1 VGTAVQSHF
10 SIKVKAM
17 NPYTDTITIQAHD
30 RIVCEIFN
38 LEDLWFTRIEELLLS
53 KEYDKALELVQFK
66 LKPKQN

>member
-1 VGTAVQSHF
+1 MTTQE
-10 SIKVKAM
+10 
-17 NPYTDTITIQAHD
+17 TITIEAHD

-53 KEYDKALELVQFK
+53 KEYEKALELVQLK

>member
-1 VGTAVQSHF
+1 MGTAVQSYF
-10 SIKVKAM
+10 FIKVKAM
-17 NPYTDTITIQAHD
+17 NTQETITIQAHD

-53 KEYDKALELVQFK
+53 KEYEKALELVQLK